1 MTVYTG
7 TGMTTYT
14 DTGIKERD
22 LDTKLVDDSREGYKH
37 CYSIYTIDNYFKA
50 GHMAHGYTKAEAVI
64 NWLESQIAEIKRT
77 GESYPFHLEKVS
89 TWNEDAWKR
98 GQETLRKKREAK
110 KKLAQQ
116 NRD

>member
-1 MTVYTG
+1 MTL
-7 TGMTTYT
+7 YT

-22 LDTKLVDDSREGYKH
+22 LDTKLVDDSREGYRH
-37 CYSIYTIDNYFKA
+37 CYSVYVKYNFVEA
-50 GHMAHGYTKAEAVI
+50 GTLAYGYTKAEAII
-64 NWLESQIAEIKRT
+64 NWLEEQISEIKKY
-77 GESYPFHLEKVS
+77 GDSDPFYLKKVS

-116 NRD
+116 NLDQSP